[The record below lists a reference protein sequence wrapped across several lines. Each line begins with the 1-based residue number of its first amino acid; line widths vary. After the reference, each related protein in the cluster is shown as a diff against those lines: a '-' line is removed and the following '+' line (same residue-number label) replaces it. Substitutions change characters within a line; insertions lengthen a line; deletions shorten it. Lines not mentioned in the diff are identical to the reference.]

1 MNSNLKEL
9 LDRLYKESEARNEEN
24 EKTYDY
30 ESISYE
36 VGVQSTI
43 KEIRSWLEEHSY
55 SEKITDLDAITLV
68 RVE

>member
-1 MNSNLKEL
+1 METLKDL
-9 LDRLYKESEARNEEN
+9 LDRLYKESEARNKEN
-24 EKTYDY
+24 ESTHDF

-43 KEIRSWLEEHSY
+43 KEIRSWLEEHSF
-55 SEKITDLDAITLV
+55 SRKITDLDAITLV